1 MQVRLTHLWVNFW
14 VICFVPNCLFH
25 FIGAKLS
32 ISYHGAKLS
41 VCLLC
46 AKLWAFTIIVKNFPV
61 PNCPRTI
68 HTPQIVVNYRKFLLW
83 TCETERK
90 EVLCFEHFKLLE
102 SVLKRIKKHSKT
114 KYIHCW
120 KDWRRPRPNSLV
132 NAACKQLLCIVHLSH
147 VTHALSL
154 HSYCCGK

>member
-83 TCETERK
+83 TMNMWNWKKGSSLFWALQTFWKR
-90 EVLCFEHFKLLE
+90 FKTNKKTQQNKVYTLLKG
-102 SVLKRIKKHSKT
+102 LKTSKT
-114 KYIHCW
+114 KFIS
-120 KDWRRPRPNSLV
+120 K
-132 NAACKQLLCIVHLSH
+132 
-147 VTHALSL
+147 
-154 HSYCCGK
+154 CCL